1 MLHVGTRKDH
11 PPLARLIIASISQR
25 CWPPRYIPLGSFC
38 IRELHLPSSNTA
50 LRKAHTLTQQ
60 GLADALGMHLSQIK
74 RYENGTSQPSL
85 EALKKIAL
93 LFNITTDE
101 LVFDAT
107 ERSPSEN
114 LRLHFEAVS
123 QFDPQS
129 QQTVLNVIDGL
140 MLKHQAKTWGQRRAL
155 APATANAPA
164 ARSDAA
170 QRTQRTPTRKRKTA
184 R

>member
-1 MLHVGTRKDH
+1 MRTELEHWLRMSF
-11 PPLARLIIASISQR
+11 PAQLA
-25 CWPPRYIPLGSFC
+25 
-38 IRELHLPSSNTA
+38 A
-50 LRKAHTLTQQ
+50 LRKDHTLTQQ

-74 RYENGTSQPSL
+74 RYENGTSQPTL

-107 ERSPSEN
+107 ERSPPEN

-123 QFDPQS
+123 QFDPQE

-140 MLKHQAKTWGQRRAL
+140 MLKHQAQTWGQRRAL
-155 APATANAPA
+155 APVSLPTA
-164 ARSDAA
+164 RGDAA
-170 QRTQRTPTRKRKTA
+170 QRTQRTPTPKRKTV